1 MYVIEDIEE
10 INYFQVC
17 KEVKVGSSLEVK
29 KNIGLRQIVCNQTL
43 KRHDATH
50 QTGHF
55 NWWLL

>member
-50 QTGHF
+50 LTGHF
-55 NWWLL
+55 N